1 MILLQ
6 KYHFSEIAPRKGAK
20 ITRFV
25 IFGSCSVIFCPAILL
40 FLSRLPNSM
49 KKYHISRHQR
59 FLAIGLNYEKAD
71 AAVRGKFSLGPE
83 ASAALLERAFEEG
96 IDGLLVISTC
106 NRTELYGFAAAPQHL
121 IRLLSTFSNGT
132 EAEFDRVGY
141 VYQNQEAIA
150 HLFRVG
156 AGLDSQILGDFEI
169 IGQLKKSFLLSREK
183 GLANPFLERLTNS
196 VIQASKRIKSE
207 TGISTGA
214 TSVAFASVQYLLA
227 RVPDISHKKILL
239 YGTGKIGRN
248 TCQNL
253 VKHTGHTGITLI
265 NRTYERAEAVGGKF
279 NLQVS
284 PVEQLEAEIAA
295 SDVLIVATGAPVPT
309 VTPAMV
315 PADKPRWILDLTIP
329 VNVDPEV
336 GKLSG
341 VTLVHLDQLSR
352 ITDNTLQQR
361 LRFIPEA
368 EAIIA
373 GVRDDFNQWLE
384 SRRFAPVIKALKEKL
399 QAMKEE
405 ELDHQSRKLHSFDPK
420 LAEAVSE
427 GMIHKIT
434 RQFANHLK
442 DADLDTDDS
451 LEWIRKVFHLEIE
464 SQ

>member
-1 MILLQ
+1 
-6 KYHFSEIAPRKGAK
+6 
-20 ITRFV
+20 
-25 IFGSCSVIFCPAILL
+25 
-40 FLSRLPNSM
+40 M

-71 AAVRGKFSLGPE
+71 AETRGKFSLVPE
-83 ASAALLERAFEEG
+83 AAAALLEQARDEG

-106 NRTELYGFAAAPQHL
+106 NRTELFGFAAAPQHL
-121 IRLLSTFSNGT
+121 IRLLSTHTNGT
-132 EAEFDRVGY
+132 PAEFDRVGY
-141 VYQNQEAIA
+141 VFQNQEAIE

-169 IGQLKKSFLLSREK
+169 IGQLKKAFVQAREH
-183 GLANPFLERLTNS
+183 GLANAFLERLTNS

-227 RVPDISHKKILL
+227 RVPDIAHKKIVL

-248 TCQNL
+248 TCENL
-253 VKHTGHTGITLI
+253 VKHTGHNGITLI
-265 NRTYERAEAVGGKF
+265 NRTLERAEAVGGKF
-279 NLQVS
+279 NLRVK
-284 PVEQLEAEIAA
+284 PIEQLQAEIAA

-309 VTPAMV
+309 VTASHV

-329 VNVDPEV
+329 VNVAPEV
-336 GKLSG
+336 GDLPG
-341 VTLVHLDQLSR
+341 VTLVHLDRLSR
-352 ITDNTLQQR
+352 ITDDTLAQR
-361 LRFIPEA
+361 QRYIPQA
-368 EAIIA
+368 EAIIDE
-373 GVRDDFNQWLE
+373 VRGEFNLWLE

-405 ELDHQSRKLHSFDPK
+405 ELDHHSKKHQADDAK

-427 GMIHKIT
+427 GIILKIT

-442 DADLDTDDS
+442 EADLDSDDS
-451 LEWIRKVFHLEIE
+451 LEWIRKVFQLETDTP
-464 SQ
+464 

>member
-1 MILLQ
+1 
-6 KYHFSEIAPRKGAK
+6 
-20 ITRFV
+20 
-25 IFGSCSVIFCPAILL
+25 
-40 FLSRLPNSM
+40 M

-71 AAVRGKFSLGPE
+71 AEIRGKFSLGPE
-83 ASAALLERAFEEG
+83 AMAALLERAFEEG
-96 IDGLLVISTC
+96 IDGLVVISTC

-121 IRLLSTFSNGT
+121 IRLLSTFSSGT

-141 VYQNQEAIA
+141 VYQNEEAIT

-169 IGQLKKSFLLSREK
+169 IGQLKKAFALSREK
-183 GLANPFLERLTNS
+183 GLASPFLERLTNS

-239 YGTGKIGRN
+239 FGTGKIGRN
-248 TCQNL
+248 TCENL

-279 NLQVS
+279 NLQVKHA
-284 PVEQLEAEIAA
+284 EQLESEIAA
-295 SDVLIVATGAPVPT
+295 CDVLIVATGAPEPT
-309 VTPAMV
+309 VTASQV
-315 PADKPRWILDLTIP
+315 PPNKARWILDLTIP
-329 VNVDPEV
+329 VNVDPGV
-336 GKLSG
+336 AKLPG

-352 ITDNTLQQR
+352 ITDDTLQQR
-361 LRFIPEA
+361 QRYIPEA

-373 GVRDDFNQWLE
+373 EVRADFNQWLE

-405 ELDHQSRKLHSFDPK
+405 ELDYHSRKLQEFDPS
-420 LAEAVSE
+420 LADAVSD
-427 GMIHKIT
+427 GIILKIT

-442 DADLDTDDS
+442 AADLDTDDS
-451 LEWIRKVFHLEIE
+451 LEWIRKVFQIEIE
-464 SQ
+464 TP

>member
-1 MILLQ
+1 
-6 KYHFSEIAPRKGAK
+6 
-20 ITRFV
+20 
-25 IFGSCSVIFCPAILL
+25 
-40 FLSRLPNSM
+40 M

-71 AAVRGKFSLGPE
+71 AETRGKFSLVPE
-83 ASAALLERAFEEG
+83 AAAALLEQARDEG

-106 NRTELYGFAAAPQHL
+106 NRTELFGFAAAPQHL
-121 IRLLSTFSNGT
+121 IRLLSTHTNGT
-132 EAEFDRVGY
+132 PAEFDRVGY
-141 VYQNQEAIA
+141 VFQNQEAIE

-169 IGQLKKSFLLSREK
+169 IGQLKKAFVQAREH
-183 GLANPFLERLTNS
+183 GLANAFLERLTNS

-227 RVPDISHKKILL
+227 RVPDIAHKKIVL

-248 TCQNL
+248 TCENL
-253 VKHTGHTGITLI
+253 VKHTGHNGITLI
-265 NRTYERAEAVGGKF
+265 NRTLERAEAVGGKF
-279 NLQVS
+279 NLRVK
-284 PVEQLEAEIAA
+284 PVEQLQAEIAA

-309 VTPAMV
+309 VTASHV

-329 VNVDPEV
+329 VNVAPEV
-336 GKLSG
+336 GDLPG
-341 VTLVHLDQLSR
+341 VTLVHLDRLSR
-352 ITDNTLQQR
+352 ITDDTLAQR
-361 LRFIPEA
+361 QRYIPQA
-368 EAIIA
+368 EAIIDE
-373 GVRDDFNQWLE
+373 VRGEFNLWLE

-405 ELDHQSRKLHSFDPK
+405 ELDHHSKKHQADDAK

-427 GMIHKIT
+427 GIILKIT

-442 DADLDTDDS
+442 EADLDSDDS
-451 LEWIRKVFHLEIE
+451 LEWIRKVFQLETDTP
-464 SQ
+464 

>member
-1 MILLQ
+1 
-6 KYHFSEIAPRKGAK
+6 
-20 ITRFV
+20 
-25 IFGSCSVIFCPAILL
+25 
-40 FLSRLPNSM
+40 M

-71 AAVRGKFSLGPE
+71 AETRGKFSLVPE
-83 ASAALLERAFEEG
+83 AAAALLEQARDEG

-106 NRTELYGFAAAPQHL
+106 NRTELFGFAAAPQHL
-121 IRLLSTFSNGT
+121 IRLLSTHTNGT
-132 EAEFDRVGY
+132 PAEFDRVGY
-141 VYQNQEAIA
+141 VFQNQEAIE

-169 IGQLKKSFLLSREK
+169 IGQLKKAFVQAREH
-183 GLANPFLERLTNS
+183 GLANAFLERLTNS

-227 RVPDISHKKILL
+227 RVPDISNKKIVL

-248 TCQNL
+248 TCENL
-253 VKHTGHTGITLI
+253 VKHTGHNGITLI
-265 NRTYERAEAVGGKF
+265 NRTLERAEAVGGKF
-279 NLQVS
+279 NLRVK
-284 PVEQLEAEIAA
+284 PIEQLQAEIAA

-309 VTPAMV
+309 VTASHV

-329 VNVDPEV
+329 VNVAPEV
-336 GKLSG
+336 GDLPG
-341 VTLVHLDQLSR
+341 VTLVHLDRLSR
-352 ITDNTLQQR
+352 ITDDTLAQR
-361 LRFIPEA
+361 QRYIPQA
-368 EAIIA
+368 EAIIDE
-373 GVRDDFNQWLE
+373 VRGEFNLWLE

-405 ELDHQSRKLHSFDPK
+405 ELDHHSKKHQADDAK

-427 GMIHKIT
+427 GIILKIT

-442 DADLDTDDS
+442 EADLDSDDS
-451 LEWIRKVFHLEIE
+451 LEWIRKVFQLETDTP
-464 SQ
+464 

>member
-1 MILLQ
+1 
-6 KYHFSEIAPRKGAK
+6 
-20 ITRFV
+20 
-25 IFGSCSVIFCPAILL
+25 
-40 FLSRLPNSM
+40 M

-59 FLAIGLNYEKAD
+59 FLAVGLNYEKAD
-71 AAVRGKFSLGPE
+71 AETRGKFSLVPE
-83 ASAALLERAFEEG
+83 AAAALLEQAREEG
-96 IDGLLVISTC
+96 VDGLLVISTC

-121 IRLLSTFSNGT
+121 IRLLCTHSGG
-132 EAEFDRVGY
+132 APAGFDRVGY
-141 VYQNQEAIA
+141 VYQNQEAIE

-169 IGQLKKSFLLSREK
+169 IGQLKKAFVQAREH

-227 RVPDISHKKILL
+227 RVPDISHKKIVL

-248 TCQNL
+248 TCENL
-253 VKHTGHTGITLI
+253 VKHTGHNGITLI
-265 NRTYERAEAVGGKF
+265 NRTLERAEAVGGKF
-279 NLQVS
+279 NLRVK
-284 PVEQLEAEIAA
+284 PIEQLEAEIAA

-309 VTPAMV
+309 VTAGQV

-329 VNVDPEV
+329 VNVAPEV
-336 GKLSG
+336 GELPG
-341 VTLVHLDQLSR
+341 VTLVHLDRLSR
-352 ITDNTLQQR
+352 ITDDTLSQR
-361 LRFIPEA
+361 QRFIPQA

-373 GVRDDFNQWLE
+373 QVREDFNQWLE

-405 ELDHQSRKLHSFDPK
+405 ELDHQSKKLQAFDPA
-420 LAEAVSE
+420 LADAVSE
-427 GMIHKIT
+427 GIILKIT

-442 DADLDTDDS
+442 EADLDSDDS
-451 LEWIRKVFHLEIE
+451 LEWIRKVFQLETNTP
-464 SQ
+464 